1 MTHLRGQNRGKN
13 RFRGYSQG
21 DSLAHLWTRGEGCGD
36 PSKEFFGTIIYHV
49 RVDIEGHLHRAPFL
63 SGILYQ
69 PPGNMV

>member
-1 MTHLRGQNRGKN
+1 MNGVSR
-13 RFRGYSQG
+13 QG

-69 PPGNMV
+69 PPREYGIIKTD